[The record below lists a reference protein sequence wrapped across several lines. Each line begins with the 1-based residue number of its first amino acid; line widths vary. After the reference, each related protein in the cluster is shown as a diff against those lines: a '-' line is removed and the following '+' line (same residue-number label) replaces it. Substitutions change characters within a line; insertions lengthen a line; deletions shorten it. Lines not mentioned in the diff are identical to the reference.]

1 MVVVI
6 DTNVLYQALRSREG
20 ASHFILQLIRGRKI
34 TLALSLP
41 VFTEYEDVLKRP
53 DKLNDLQLT
62 KDDIDKVLRFL
73 SYISKPVTIY
83 YLFRPN
89 LKDEKDNIFLELS
102 LAGNCDFII
111 TSNTKDFTKYNELKF
126 DDISVITPSDFV
138 KMWRKNYEV

>member
-1 MVVVI
+1 MVI

-20 ASHFILQLIRGRKI
+20 SSHFILQLIRNRKI

-41 VFTEYEDVLKRP
+41 VFSEYEDVLKRP
-53 DKLNDLQLT
+53 DKLKDLQL
-62 KDDIDKVLRFL
+62 KNDDIDKVLRFL

-126 DDISVITPSDFV
+126 DDVSVLTPSEFV
-138 KMWRKNYEV
+138 KMWRKNYED

>member
-20 ASHFILQLIRGRKI
+20 PSHFIFQLIRGRKI

-111 TSNTKDFTKYNELKF
+111 TSNAKDFTKYNELKF

>member
-1 MVVVI
+1 M
-6 DTNVLYQALRSREG
+6 
-20 ASHFILQLIRGRKI
+20 
-34 TLALSLP
+34 
-41 VFTEYEDVLKRP
+41 
-53 DKLNDLQLT
+53 NDLQLT
-62 KDDIDKVLRFL
+62 KEDIDKVLRFL